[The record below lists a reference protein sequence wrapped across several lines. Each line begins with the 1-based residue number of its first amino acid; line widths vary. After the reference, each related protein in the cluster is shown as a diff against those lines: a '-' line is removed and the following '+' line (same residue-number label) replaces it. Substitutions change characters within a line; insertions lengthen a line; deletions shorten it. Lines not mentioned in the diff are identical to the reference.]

1 MKKKIIVLLAAFVC
15 LLTTLFTAGMVKT
28 YAASTPYSLATYF
41 TFSCDMDIDKGFEL
55 IKPYIL
61 YRNDSACFENYTF
74 KAEEEND
81 GFYRYTGT
89 YPDGT
94 PFSIHSKIRII
105 NDPSGTYVEALNFE
119 ATRQSIVVTS
129 LRSGKK
135 TSDCLNECW
144 KNRYICVKDPTYYME
159 TGFAPNSDIY
169 NHASSYTNG
178 AGENKTLWYY
188 AIYDPSSN
196 PISDNPNNEE
206 IIDVGGNTTPNPS
219 NNEDVDIPNTP
230 SETEEPT
237 TPNNPINNNPQ
248 ETNNNQ
254 NTNSNSNNNQVNK
267 SKDGNNMNPLTIAL
281 ICIGAIVGIILIYEI
296 YKIIRLLILW
306 LKR

>member
-159 TGFAPNSDIY
+159 TGFAPAWRLKVSVLFFSYRMTSDQVMLKSMIRVISV
-169 NHASSYTNG
+169 ARIIWQRLTCLD
-178 AGENKTLWYY
+178 TLC
-188 AIYDPSSN
+188 I
-196 PISDNPNNEE
+196 
-206 IIDVGGNTTPNPS
+206 
-219 NNEDVDIPNTP
+219 
-230 SETEEPT
+230 
-237 TPNNPINNNPQ
+237 
-248 ETNNNQ
+248 
-254 NTNSNSNNNQVNK
+254 
-267 SKDGNNMNPLTIAL
+267 TIL
-281 ICIGAIVGIILIYEI
+281 
-296 YKIIRLLILW
+296 
-306 LKR
+306 